1 MNRDGRSVLEEQAR
15 TMARTAEKRRTTKET
30 DVSVR
35 IDLDGKGVG
44 KIATGIGFLDH
55 MLDLFARHGLFDLEV
70 SCVGDLHIDGHHS
83 VEDIG
88 ITMGQAFGE
97 AVGDKAGIVRFGAAY
112 VPMDETLVR
121 TVVDLS
127 GRAFTVYRVANVRD
141 RLGELDVELVE
152 HFWRSFASEARCNLH
167 IELFYGANQHHITE
181 GVFKSAA
188 RALSAATRISERIEG
203 VLSTK
208 GAL

>member
-1 MNRDGRSVLEEQAR
+1 
-15 TMARTAEKRRTTKET
+15 MARTGEKRRKTKET
-30 DVSVR
+30 EVYVKLE
-35 IDLDGKGVG
+35 LDGRGSSRM
-44 KIATGIGFLDH
+44 ATGVGFLDH

-70 SCVGDLHIDGHHS
+70 TCAGDLHIDGHHS

-88 ITMGQAFGE
+88 ITLGQAFAE
-97 AVGDKAGIVRFGAAY
+97 AVGDKAGIVRFGVAY

-127 GRAFTVYRVANVRD
+127 GRAFIVYRVANVKD
-141 RLGELDVELVE
+141 RIGELDVELVE
-152 HFWRSFASEARCNLH
+152 HFWRSFAGEARCNLH
-167 IELFYGANQHHITE
+167 IELLYGANQHHITE

-188 RALSAATRISERIEG
+188 RALSAATRVSERIEG

-208 GAL
+208 GVL

>member
-1 MNRDGRSVLEEQAR
+1 
-15 TMARTAEKRRTTKET
+15 MARTGEKRRKTKET
-30 DVSVR
+30 EVYVKL
-35 IDLDGKGVG
+35 DLDGRGSSR
-44 KIATGIGFLDH
+44 IMTGIGFLDH

-70 SCVGDLHIDGHHS
+70 TCAGDLHIDGHHS

-88 ITMGQAFGE
+88 ITLGQAFAE

-141 RLGELDVELVE
+141 RIGELDVELAE
-152 HFWRSFASEARCNLH
+152 HSWRSFAGEVRCNLH
-167 IELFYGANQHHITE
+167 IELLYGANQHHITE
-181 GVFKSAA
+181 GIFKSAA
-188 RALSAATRISERIEG
+188 KALSAASRISERIEG

-208 GAL
+208 GII

>member
-1 MNRDGRSVLEEQAR
+1 
-15 TMARTAEKRRTTKET
+15 MARTGEKRRKTKET
-30 DVSVR
+30 EVYVKL
-35 IDLDGKGVG
+35 DLDGRGNST
-44 KIATGIGFLDH
+44 IATGVGFLDH

-70 SCVGDLHIDGHHS
+70 TCKGDLHIDGHHS

-88 ITMGQAFGE
+88 ITLGLAFVE
-97 AVGDKAGIVRFGAAY
+97 ALGDKAGIVRFGAAY

-127 GRAFTVYRVANVRD
+127 GRAFMVYRIANVKD
-141 RLGELDVELVE
+141 RIGELDVELVE
-152 HFWRSFASEARCNLH
+152 HFWRSFAGEARCNLH
-167 IELFYGANQHHITE
+167 IELLYGANQHHITE

-188 RALSAATRISERIEG
+188 KAFSAASRVSERIEG

-208 GAL
+208 GII